1 MLLCF
6 EIAGEEYCVQINP
19 NEIARLVVGRYDP
32 GGKDPEMPNAMED
45 SLKIKKNDGI
55 YIFKNVKCRRGCE
68 PGDTDCTH
76 REHVEI
82 TVLGNQIAVQTARG
96 ATYPVYYGRAET
108 ERNVL
113 KGILLTPGQR
123 LYLWISGVRDAAGR
137 QTPLI
142 IRYSAGLNITSSDT
156 CKTVCKAVC
165 EAWRIIQQLYHRV
178 REGPQKLTR
187 KDVEGLMH
195 EFAILKGHLYG
206 IGICGSDP
214 IVNLLVRL
222 LRNVVELLEEL
233 LKTGEISGEA
243 STKIVSAQYDLN
255 QLRERL
261 NCNCEEDTRSG

>member
-1 MLLCF
+1 VLLCF

-113 KGILLTPGQR
+113 KGILLTPGQH

-137 QTPLI
+137 QIPLI
-142 IRYSAGLNITSSDT
+142 IRYATPAPEAT
-156 CKTVCKAVC
+156 CQAVC
-165 EAWRIIQQLYHRV
+165 EAWHIIQQLYHRV
-178 REGPQKLTR
+178 EKGPLKLTE
-187 KDVEGLMH
+187 KDVEDLKH
-195 EFAILKGHLYG
+195 EFNILKGHLDG
-206 IGICGSDP
+206 VITTSPELVKEVKPLEDVIELTA
-214 IVNLLVRL
+214 LLI
-222 LRNVVELLEEL
+222 
-233 LKTGEISGEA
+233 KGEIPGEV
-243 STKIVSAQYDLN
+243 STKIVSTRHRLN
-255 QLRERL
+255 QVIQRL
-261 NCNCEEDTRSG
+261 NCNCEHPTANNS

>member
-113 KGILLTPGQR
+113 KGILLTPGQH

-142 IRYSAGLNITSSDT
+142 IRYATPAPEAT
-156 CKTVCKAVC
+156 CQAVC
-165 EAWRIIQQLYHRV
+165 EAWHIIQQLYHRV
-178 REGPQKLTR
+178 EKGPLKLTE
-187 KDVEGLMH
+187 KDVEDLKH
-195 EFAILKGHLYG
+195 EFNILKGHLDG
-206 IGICGSDP
+206 VITTSPELVKEVKPLEDVIELTA
-214 IVNLLVRL
+214 LLI
-222 LRNVVELLEEL
+222 
-233 LKTGEISGEA
+233 KGEIPGEV
-243 STKIVSAQYDLN
+243 STKIVSTRHRLN
-255 QLRERL
+255 QVIQRL
-261 NCNCEEDTRSG
+261 NCNCEHPTANNS

>member
-1 MLLCF
+1 VLLCF
-6 EIAGEEYCVQINP
+6 EIAGEEYCVEINP

-82 TVLGNQIAVQTARG
+82 TVLGNQIAVQTAPD
-96 ATYPVYYGRAET
+96 ATNPVYYGRAET

-137 QTPLI
+137 PAPLI
-142 IRYSAGLNITSSDT
+142 IRYVTPVPD
-156 CKTVCKAVC
+156 CQAVC
-165 EAWRIIQQLYHRV
+165 EAWLIIQQLYHRV
-178 REGPQKLTR
+178 EKGPLKLTE
-187 KDVEGLMH
+187 KEVEDLKH
-195 EFAILKGHLYG
+195 EFNILKGHLDG
-206 IGICGSDP
+206 VITTSPELVEKVKPLED
-214 IVNLLVRL
+214 VVKLMALLI
-222 LRNVVELLEEL
+222 
-233 LKTGEISGEA
+233 KGEIPGEV
-243 STKIVSAQYDLN
+243 TTQIVSMRHRLN
-255 QLRERL
+255 QVRRRL
-261 NCNCEEDTRSG
+261 NCNCEHLTVNNS

>member
-19 NEIARLVVGRYDP
+19 NEITRLVVGRYDP

-68 PGDTDCTH
+68 SGDTDCTH

-82 TVLGNQIAVQTARG
+82 TVLGNQIAVQTAPG

-113 KGILLTPGQR
+113 KGILLTPGQH

-142 IRYSAGLNITSSDT
+142 IRYATPAPEAT
-156 CKTVCKAVC
+156 CQAVC
-165 EAWRIIQQLYHRV
+165 EAWHIIQQLYHRV
-178 REGPQKLTR
+178 EKGPLKLTE
-187 KDVEGLMH
+187 KDVEDLKH
-195 EFAILKGHLYG
+195 EFNILKGHLDG
-206 IGICGSDP
+206 VITTSPELVKEVKPLEDVIELTA
-214 IVNLLVRL
+214 LLI
-222 LRNVVELLEEL
+222 
-233 LKTGEISGEA
+233 KGEIPGEV
-243 STKIVSAQYDLN
+243 STKIVSTRHRLN
-255 QLRERL
+255 QVRRRL
-261 NCNCEEDTRSG
+261 TCNCEHPTANNS